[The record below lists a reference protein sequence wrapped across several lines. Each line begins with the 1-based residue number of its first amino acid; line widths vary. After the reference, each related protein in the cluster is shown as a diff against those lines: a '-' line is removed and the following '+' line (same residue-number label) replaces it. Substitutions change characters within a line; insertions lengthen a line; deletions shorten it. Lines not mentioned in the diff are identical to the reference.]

1 MLGLRFIKVPPT
13 TYLMQFR
20 AGKAVREGAGLSF
33 FYYAPTT
40 SLIAIPIGSTDAPFI
55 FQEVT
60 ADFQEVTIQG
70 QVSYRI
76 GDPKKVAGLL
86 NFTLDPTGSGYASDD
101 PAKLSQRV
109 INAINVLARRQLS
122 ALSLRDATRASEAI
136 VAEVRAK
143 LGEAPEI
150 VAMGLE
156 ILGLSILAIKPTPE
170 TARALEADAREQ
182 LLKEAD
188 LATYARR
195 NSAVEQERAIKVM
208 S

>member
-1 MLGLRFIKVPPT
+1 MFGFRFIKVPPT

-20 AGKAVREGAGLSF
+20 SGRAVREGAGLSF

-70 QVSYRI
+70 QVSFRI
-76 GDPKKVAGLL
+76 GDPKKVASLL
-86 NFTLDPTGSGYASDD
+86 NFTLDPSSSRYVSDD
-101 PAKLSQRV
+101 PAKLAQRV
-109 INAINVLARRQLS
+109 INSINVLARKQLS
-122 ALSLRDATRASEAI
+122 SLSLREATRASEAI
-136 VAEVRAK
+136 VADVRAK

-170 TARALEADAREQ
+170 TARALEAEAREQ
-182 LLKEAD
+182 LL
-188 LATYARR
+188 
-195 NSAVEQERAIKVM
+195 
-208 S
+208 